1 MSQMEVTLHTLSKME
16 LEVIEEPQDDM
27 AEPIS
32 IFHHVSLKV
41 LLLTRIVS
49 THLYVSD
56 HSQDSL
62 DGPTRKIIILR
73 KLYH

>member
-1 MSQMEVTLHTLSKME
+1 MTWLSRFQFFIMSQ
-16 LEVIEEPQDDM
+16 
-27 AEPIS
+27 
-32 IFHHVSLKV
+32 V

-49 THLYVSD
+49 IHLYVSD

-73 KLYH
+73 KFYHWRRWRGQMN